1 MAKISKFKKQTIFDL
16 FAIKEYQDFIK
27 EWLELYDKYMYNNPH
42 PPYKVQKDCLYA
54 LMEGMIRKVYDFCQ
68 DIDDNIEL
76 SQFLAKWKA
85 DNVDRTINHYED
97 EKYLSDAESD

>member
-27 EWLELYDKYMYNNPH
+27 EWLELYDKYMANNPH

-54 LMEGMIRKVYDFCQ
+54 LMSGMIQKVYDFCQ
-68 DIDDNIEL
+68 DQHDYEEL
-76 SQFLAKWKA
+76 SMFLTKWVS
-85 DNVDRTINHYED
+85 DNVNITIKHIED
-97 EKYLSDAESD
+97 CRRQDEEDA